1 MDKPSDPACEAK
13 KRGRP
18 PRGTEETRRQEMLAA
33 AESLFLEQGFGAV
46 SMEAVA
52 KKAGISKKTIYAF
65 VPTKEALFEEVMK
78 AHIDSSDRPVL
89 QATVSDLAGMET
101 ALAEYLNRLAQF
113 ILVPFAVSLFRLT
126 IAEVDRFP
134 EIARA
139 FYRQGALRSIHQLE
153 DWLRLQVEKGLVD
166 LENPYE
172 AAMFLNSMVIL
183 EPLRAAALGVQPLPM
198 ADAMETRAKMVARIF
213 LRGCG
218 RK

>member
-1 MDKPSDPACEAK
+1 MDTPDPACEAK

-18 PRGTEETRRQEMLAA
+18 PRGSEEARRQELLAA

-52 KKAGISKKTIYAF
+52 KRAGISKKTIYAF
-65 VPTKEALFEEVMK
+65 VATKEALFEEVMR

-89 QATVSDLAGMET
+89 NVTVNDLT
-101 ALAEYLNRLAQF
+101 ALEAALADYLNRLAQF

-126 IAEVDRFP
+126 IAEVERFP

-153 DWLRLQVEKGLVD
+153 DWLRQQVAKGLVE
-166 LENPYE
+166 LENPHE
-172 AAMFLNSMVIL
+172 GAMFLTSMVIL
-183 EPLRAAALGVQPLPM
+183 EPLRAAALGVSPLPT
-198 ADAMETRAKMVARIF
+198 AEAMEARAKMVARIF

-218 RK
+218 K